1 MKIKSLFN
9 ILSSY
14 GYWLPQIL
22 FFEIYYLLKGY
33 KKSTVKILNNNRF
46 TDNIPCPY
54 FILHKIKK
62 FFPGGSASGGKP
74 IVFGLVILLI
84 IWALSGLSRVLPDE
98 QGVVLRFGKFVKTT
112 QPGLNYHLPFPV
124 ESVLTPKVTKV
135 NRIDIGFRS
144 ASDSG
149 RTSGIDDVSEESLML
164 TGDENIVNIDFS
176 VFWVIKDAGK
186 FLFKIQSPVETVKAA
201 AETAM
206 REVIAKSKLQSIL
219 TEGRSK
225 IEIETQEIAQSL
237 LDEYESGIQIT
248 QVQTQKADP
257 PDEVIDAFRDVQAAR
272 ADMERAKNEA
282 EAYQNDVIPRARGEA
297 AKILQEAE
305 AYKKQVVAA
314 AEGEASRF
322 LAIYNEY
329 AKAKRVTQE
338 RMYLETME
346 KVLADIDKV
355 IIDKKAGGVVP
366 YLPLPELGK
375 KKKGTDTQ

>member
-1 MKIKSLFN
+1 MDEIKNDNNKTNFDEFKSSGQSPWGTPPGSGNGSGRGPIPPN
-9 ILSSY
+9 ID
-14 GYWLPQIL
+14 
-22 FFEIYYLLKGY
+22 E
-33 KKSTVKILNNNRF
+33 V
-46 TDNIPCPY
+46 
-54 FILHKIKK
+54 IKK
-62 FFPGGSASGGKP
+62 IQEFINKYLPGGKSGGLP
-74 IVFGLVILLI
+74 IILVVSILI
-84 IWALSGLSRVLPDE
+84 VIWGLSGLYRVLPDE
-98 QGVVLRFGKFVKTT
+98 QGVVLRFGKFTSTT
-112 QPGLNYHLPFPV
+112 QPGLNYHIPYPV
-124 ESVLTPKVTKV
+124 ERVLTPKVTKV
-135 NRIDIGFRS
+135 NRMDIGFRS
-144 ASDSG
+144 ERDTGFGSSTGVA
-149 RTSGIDDVSEESLML
+149 DVPEESLML

-186 FLFKIQSPVETVKAA
+186 FLFKIQDPASTVKAA

-225 IEIETQEIAQSL
+225 IENETQDIAQGL

-257 PDEVIDAFRDVQAAR
+257 PDQVIDAFRDVQAAR

-282 EAYQNDVIPRARGEA
+282 QAYANDVIPRARGEA

-305 AYKKQVVAA
+305 AYKKQVVAI

-322 LAIYNEY
+322 ISIYNEY
-329 AKAKRVTQE
+329 ALAKEVTQE

-355 IIDKKAGGVVP
+355 IIDKNASSGVVP
-366 YLPLPELGK
+366 YLPLPELK
-375 KKKGTDTQ
+375 KKATE